1 MFIAGLYVAF
11 FPFFI
16 LCLVSRPLKYVKSKT
31 FDKKYGTLT
40 EEVFKKKT
48 MYQRAYYV
56 LFVFN
61 RLILTLTLVYSYYQ
75 PFHQMCIIMVSQI
88 LMIAYMIKFR
98 PFKSELQ
105 QVIAVSDE
113 FVIVFGIILLYFLWR
128 NQTNIG
134 KSSRIGMGI
143 IATIVLSMIKNMG
156 VIIYISI
163 TQSYKNFREWL
174 HIKLGVKERK
184 RKQRKLKHHKYG
196 QNIIRQDEKNGLCV
210 ISISK
215 FTPDQSASINHII
228 NTGVSKSNKKR
239 RSLPSPNIVPIKNP
253 LHNS

>member
-1 MFIAGLYVAF
+1 MFIAGLFVAF

-16 LCLVSRPLKYVKSKT
+16 LCLISQPPQYVKSKR

-61 RLILTLTLVYSYYQ
+61 RLILTLTLVYFYYH
-75 PFHQMCIIMVSQI
+75 PFLQMLILLVSQI

-128 NQTNIG
+128 NQTDIG

-143 IATIVLSMIKNMG
+143 IATVVISMIKNMG

-163 TQSYKNFREWL
+163 TRSYKKFRKWV
-174 HIKLGVKERK
+174 HKKLGVKEYK
-184 RKQRKLKHHKYG
+184 RK
-196 QNIIRQDEKNGLCV
+196 
-210 ISISK
+210 
-215 FTPDQSASINHII
+215 
-228 NTGVSKSNKKR
+228 
-239 RSLPSPNIVPIKNP
+239 
-253 LHNS
+253 